1 MSSPSRDDAH
11 EEAHN
16 DAHTTLDAVVSRRR
30 ALRLAGAAALTLVAR
45 TAFGQGVAADS
56 TSAPNVPTDG
66 SSGSNLF
73 SMDQGAART
82 VQRPPKP
89 NATPHVSNAERDQ
102 VEKKLRCQ
110 CGCTLDVYTCRT
122 TDFACQVSPA
132 MHRDINDL
140 IAGGYGAQ
148 EIIDA
153 FVSSY
158 GEKVLMAPTKSGFNL
173 VGWTMPF
180 GALIVGGGVLAVLL
194 RRWRR
199 RGEVAASER
208 ARAAGPRVVPGV
220 DASDDELARVEAAVR
235 GEQ

>member
-1 MSSPSRDDAH
+1 MSGRA
-11 EEAHN
+11 
-16 DAHTTLDAVVSRRR
+16 LSRRD
-30 ALRLAGAAALTLVAR
+30 ALRAGAAAVAMLATR
-45 TAFGQGVAADS
+45 GAMAQGAVAADS
-56 TSAPNVPTDG
+56 TGAPNAPTDG

-73 SMDQGAART
+73 SMNQGAART

-89 NATPHVSNAERDQ
+89 GATPHVSDVERDQ

-122 TDFACQVSPA
+122 TDFACEVSPA
-132 MHRDINDL
+132 MHRDIIAL
-140 IAGGYGAQ
+140 IDGGYGAQ

-153 FVSSY
+153 FVASY

-180 GALIVGGGVLAVLL
+180 GAILVVGGVLAVLI

-199 RGEVAASER
+199 RGAVAAAER
-208 ARAAGPRVVPGV
+208 AQSTSPRTAAGVE
-220 DASDDELARVEAAVR
+220 ASADELARVEAAVR
-235 GEQ
+235 GDDR

>member
-1 MSSPSRDDAH
+1 MSGRP
-11 EEAHN
+11 
-16 DAHTTLDAVVSRRR
+16 LSRRD
-30 ALRLAGAAALTLVAR
+30 ALRGAAAALALLATRRAI
-45 TAFGQGVAADS
+45 AQGTAADS
-56 TSAPNVPTDG
+56 TGSPNGPTDG

-73 SMDQGAART
+73 AMNQGAART

-89 NATPHVSNAERDQ
+89 GVKPHVSNEERDQ

-122 TDFACQVSPA
+122 TDFACEVSPA
-132 MHRDINDL
+132 MHRDINAL
-140 IAGGYGAQ
+140 IEGGYGAQ

-153 FVSSY
+153 FVASY

-180 GALIVGGGVLAVLL
+180 GAILVGGGVLALLL

-199 RGEVAASER
+199 RGAVAAAER
-208 ARAAGPRVVPGV
+208 GESSGPRAVRGV
-220 DASDDELARVEAAVR
+220 GASAEELARVEAAVR
-235 GEQ
+235 GDDR

>member
-1 MSSPSRDDAH
+1 MTAPP
-11 EEAHN
+11 
-16 DAHTTLDAVVSRRR
+16 LSRRD
-30 ALRLAGAAALTLVAR
+30 ALRAAAASLAMLAAR
-45 TAFGQGVAADS
+45 GVLAQGAPADS
-56 TSAPNVPTDG
+56 TASPNGPTDG

-73 SMDQGAART
+73 AMNQGAART
-82 VQRPPKP
+82 VQRPPKKGVG
-89 NATPHVSNAERDQ
+89 PHVSNDERDQ

-122 TDFACQVSPA
+122 TDFACEVSPA
-132 MHRDINDL
+132 MHRDVNEL

-153 FVSSY
+153 FVGSY

-180 GALIVGGGVLAVLL
+180 GAVLVGGGILAVLL

-199 RGEVAASER
+199 RGAVAAAGR
-208 ARAAGPRVVPGV
+208 ATAPSTGTIPGV
-220 DASDDELARVEAAVR
+220 DASADELARVEAAVR
-235 GEQ
+235 GDER

>member
-1 MSSPSRDDAH
+1 M
-11 EEAHN
+11 
-16 DAHTTLDAVVSRRR
+16 SRRPLSR
-30 ALRLAGAAALTLVAR
+30 RDALRAGAAAVAMLVTRGAM
-45 TAFGQGVAADS
+45 AQGTAADS
-56 TSAPNVPTDG
+56 TGTPNGPTDG

-73 SMDQGAART
+73 AMNQGAART
-82 VQRPPKP
+82 VQRPPKKGV
-89 NATPHVSNAERDQ
+89 APHVSDAERDQ

-122 TDFACQVSPA
+122 TDFACEVSPA
-132 MHRDINDL
+132 MHRDINEL

-153 FVSSY
+153 FVESY

-180 GALIVGGGVLAVLL
+180 GAILVGGGVLALLL

-199 RGEVAASER
+199 REAVAAA
-208 ARAAGPRVVPGV
+208 ARAASPVAGSIPSV
-220 DASDDELARVEAAVR
+220 DASADELARVEAAVR
-235 GEQ
+235 GDERS

>member
-1 MSSPSRDDAH
+1 MSGVSR
-11 EEAHN
+11 EQP
-16 DAHTTLDAVVSRRR
+16 VSRRDALHLGAALLAGLVGRR
-30 ALRLAGAAALTLVAR
+30 AL
-45 TAFGQGVAADS
+45 GQGVQELPGADS
-56 TSAPNVPTDG
+56 APAPNAPTDG

-73 SMDQGAART
+73 AMDQGAART
-82 VQRPPKP
+82 VHRPRKP
-89 NATPHVSNAERDQ
+89 GVQPHVTNAERDQ

-132 MHRDINDL
+132 MHRDINGL
-140 IAGGYGAQ
+140 IEGGYGAQ

-153 FVSSY
+153 FVESY

-180 GALIVGGGVLAVLL
+180 SALLIGGGVLAVLL

-199 RGEVAASER
+199 RAAVMSVER
-208 ARAAGPRVVPGV
+208 ESTVGSSRPVGV
-220 DASDDELARVEAAVR
+220 DASDEELAKLDAAVR
-235 GEQ
+235 GDER

>member
-1 MSSPSRDDAH
+1 VSDRS
-11 EEAHN
+11 
-16 DAHTTLDAVVSRRR
+16 LSRRE
-30 ALRLAGAAALTLVAR
+30 ALRAGVAAAALFATRGAM
-45 TAFGQGVAADS
+45 AQGAAGRDS
-56 TSAPNVPTDG
+56 TGSPNGPTDG

-73 SMDQGAART
+73 AMNQGAART

-89 NATPHVSNAERDQ
+89 GAKPHVSDDERDQ

-122 TDFACQVSPA
+122 TDFACEVSPA
-132 MHRDINDL
+132 MHRDINAL
-140 IAGGYGAQ
+140 IDGGYGAQ

-153 FVSSY
+153 FVDSY

-180 GALIVGGGVLAVLL
+180 GAILVGGGVLAVLI

-199 RGEVAASER
+199 RGAVAAAER
-208 ARAAGPRVVPGV
+208 AASTGPRGVPGV
-220 DASDDELARVEAAVR
+220 DASAEELARVEAAVR
-235 GEQ
+235 GDGR

>member
-1 MSSPSRDDAH
+1 VSARS
-11 EEAHN
+11 
-16 DAHTTLDAVVSRRR
+16 LSRRD
-30 ALRLAGAAALTLVAR
+30 ALRAAAAAVAILATR
-45 TAFGQGVAADS
+45 GAMAQGTSGADS
-56 TSAPNVPTDG
+56 TASPNGPTDG

-73 SMDQGAART
+73 AMNQGAART

-89 NATPHVSNAERDQ
+89 GVKPHVSDAERDQ

-122 TDFACQVSPA
+122 TDFACEVSPA
-132 MHRDINDL
+132 MHRDINEL

-153 FVSSY
+153 FVGSY

-180 GALIVGGGVLAVLL
+180 GAVLVGGGLLALLL

-199 RGEVAASER
+199 RGALA
-208 ARAAGPRVVPGV
+208 AAGRATSPSPGAIPGV
-220 DASDDELARVEAAVR
+220 DASADELARVEAAVR
-235 GEQ
+235 GDDR

>member
-1 MSSPSRDDAH
+1 MSERS
-11 EEAHN
+11 
-16 DAHTTLDAVVSRRR
+16 LSRRD
-30 ALRLAGAAALTLVAR
+30 ALRAGAAAVAILATR
-45 TAFGQGVAADS
+45 RVLAQGTAAADS
-56 TSAPNVPTDG
+56 TQSPNAPTDG

-73 SMDQGAART
+73 SMNQGAART
-82 VQRPPKP
+82 VQRPPK
-89 NATPHVSNAERDQ
+89 AGAKPHVSDDERDQ

-122 TDFACQVSPA
+122 TDFACEVSPA
-132 MHRDINDL
+132 MHRDINAL

-153 FVSSY
+153 FVDSY

-180 GALIVGGGVLAVLL
+180 GAILVGGGVLAVLI

-199 RGEVAASER
+199 RGAVAAAER
-208 ARAAGPRVVPGV
+208 AASASPRAAAGG
-220 DASDDELARVEAAVR
+220 DASAEELARVEAAVR
-235 GEQ
+235 GDES

>member
-1 MSSPSRDDAH
+1 
-11 EEAHN
+11 
-16 DAHTTLDAVVSRRR
+16 LLSRRD
-30 ALRLAGAAALTLVAR
+30 ALRAGAAAVAMLATR
-45 TAFGQGVAADS
+45 GALAQGATADS
-56 TSAPNVPTDG
+56 TKSPNVPTDG

-73 SMDQGAART
+73 SMNQGAAQT

-89 NATPHVSNAERDQ
+89 GVEPHVSNDERDQ
-102 VEKKLRCQ
+102 IEKQLRCQ

-122 TDFACQVSPA
+122 TDFACEVSPA
-132 MHRDINDL
+132 MHRDINQL
-140 IAGGYGAQ
+140 IAGGYGAE

-153 FVSSY
+153 FVDSY

-180 GALIVGGGVLAVLL
+180 GAILVGGGILAVLL

-199 RGEVAASER
+199 RGAAAAAERAASPSPR
-208 ARAAGPRVVPGV
+208 AIAGV

-235 GEQ
+235 GDNR

>member
-1 MSSPSRDDAH
+1 MSARP
-11 EEAHN
+11 
-16 DAHTTLDAVVSRRR
+16 LSRRD
-30 ALRLAGAAALTLVAR
+30 ALRAGVAAVAILATRGAGA
-45 TAFGQGVAADS
+45 QGAAADS
-56 TSAPNVPTDG
+56 TRSPNAPTDG

-73 SMDQGAART
+73 EMNQGAART

-89 NATPHVSNAERDQ
+89 GAKPHVSNDERDQ

-122 TDFACQVSPA
+122 TDFACEVSPA
-132 MHRDINDL
+132 MHRDIKTL

-153 FVSSY
+153 FVDSY

-180 GALIVGGGVLAVLL
+180 GAIIVGGGVLAVLI
-194 RRWRR
+194 RRWRH
-199 RGEVAASER
+199 RGAVAAAER
-208 ARAAGPRVVPGV
+208 AHSTGPRAVSGV
-220 DASDDELARVEAAVR
+220 DASAEELARVEAAVR
-235 GEQ
+235 GDGQ

>member
-1 MSSPSRDDAH
+1 MTARP
-11 EEAHN
+11 
-16 DAHTTLDAVVSRRR
+16 LSRRD
-30 ALRLAGAAALTLVAR
+30 ALRAGVAAVAILATRGAGA
-45 TAFGQGVAADS
+45 QGAAADS
-56 TSAPNVPTDG
+56 TRSPNAPTDG

-73 SMDQGAART
+73 EMNQGAART

-89 NATPHVSNAERDQ
+89 GAKPHVSNDERDQ

-122 TDFACQVSPA
+122 TDFACEVSPA
-132 MHRDINDL
+132 MHRDINTL

-153 FVSSY
+153 FVDSY

-180 GALIVGGGVLAVLL
+180 GAILVGGGVLAVLI

-199 RGEVAASER
+199 RDAVAAAER
-208 ARAAGPRVVPGV
+208 ARSAGPRSVAGV
-220 DASDDELARVEAAVR
+220 DASADELARVEAAVR
-235 GEQ
+235 GDDQ

>member
-1 MSSPSRDDAH
+1 MSGRP
-11 EEAHN
+11 
-16 DAHTTLDAVVSRRR
+16 LSRRD
-30 ALRLAGAAALTLVAR
+30 ALRAGAAAIALLATRRAI
-45 TAFGQGVAADS
+45 AQGTAADS
-56 TSAPNVPTDG
+56 TGSPNGPTDG

-73 SMDQGAART
+73 AMNQGAART

-89 NATPHVSNAERDQ
+89 GVKPHVSNEERDQ

-122 TDFACQVSPA
+122 TDFACEVSPA
-132 MHRDINDL
+132 MHRDINAL
-140 IAGGYGAQ
+140 IEGGYGAP

-153 FVSSY
+153 FVDSY

-180 GALIVGGGVLAVLL
+180 GALLVGGGVLAVLL

-199 RGEVAASER
+199 RAAIASAEAATPAAR
-208 ARAAGPRVVPGV
+208 TRAAGV
-220 DASDDELARVEAAVR
+220 DASDEELARLEAAVR
-235 GEQ
+235 GSEQ